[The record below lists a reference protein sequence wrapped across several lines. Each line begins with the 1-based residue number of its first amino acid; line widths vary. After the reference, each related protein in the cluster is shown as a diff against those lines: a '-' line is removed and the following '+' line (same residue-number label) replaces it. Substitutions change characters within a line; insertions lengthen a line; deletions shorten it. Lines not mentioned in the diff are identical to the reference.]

1 VPSLKQANLSVADPS
16 SLFFITLQNLAP
28 VVDPSLVI
36 ELQQKQNELALE
48 KVGMLC
54 KASLAHHE

>member
-1 VPSLKQANLSVADPS
+1 MSLTHDCIFFS
-16 SLFFITLQNLAP
+16 SLQNLAP

-54 KASLAHHE
+54 KASLAQNE